1 MHQGSLITVAVP
13 TLLGGHLLASCLDS
27 LNNQSFRD
35 FEVIIINNGRA
46 EVVPPPETYTFPCRI
61 LSPGSNLGF
70 GAAVNLAIRASSS
83 PYVAILNDDTEP
95 DANWLSSLVS
105 ELEDDPRVGM
115 WASRIQ
121 LSGSSALDSAGMVI
135 CFDGSSKQ
143 RGHCQPAS
151 SFCHSQDVL
160 FPSGCAALY
169 RRLMLDEIGLF
180 DEDYF
185 LYCEDTDLGLR
196 GRWAGW
202 TSAFTSPEAVVEHCY
217 SGTSGAYSAM
227 KAGYVERNRLW
238 VALKNFPGVLL
249 PGCHSS
255 PSQDTSGNC
264 LRREGSSGT
273 GTTGTGSS
281 GAAAEFIRSGN
292 SLFAAGAILLRAHR
306 DTFLRLPSLL
316 RKRAQMRK
324 TRRIGSAEFIRLM
337 YRHRIAARQLA
348 DA

>member
-13 TLLGGHLLASCLDS
+13 TLLGGPFLASCLDS

-35 FEVIIINNGRA
+35 FEVIIINNGRS
-46 EVVPPPETYTFPCRI
+46 EVVPRPQTYTFPCRI

-83 PYVAILNDDTEP
+83 PFVAILNDDTEP

-143 RGHCQPAS
+143 RGHCQPSS

-202 TSAFTSPEAVVEHCY
+202 TCRYVPEAVVEHRY

-249 PGCHSS
+249 PGVPFVAVSRYFW
-255 PSQDTSGNC
+255 Q
-264 LRREGSSGT
+264 LRAAQGSSGV
-273 GTTGTGSS
+273 GTTGPGNT

-292 SLFAAGAILLRAHR
+292 SLFSAAAILLRAHR
-306 DTFLRLPSLL
+306 DTFQRLPSLL

-348 DA
+348 NA